1 MAKQLLKGNEAIA
14 EAAVRAGMQAYFG
27 YPITPQTEVLEY
39 LSKRM
44 PELGRVFVQA
54 ESEIS
59 AINMLYG
66 AACTGARVM
75 TSSSGPG
82 ISLMQEGLSYIAASE
97 VPVVLVD
104 IMRGGPGLGNIAPSQ
119 GDYFQV
125 VKGGGHGDYQPIVL
139 APASVQEAIDLVG
152 LAFDLAEKYRTIVFV
167 IADGMI
173 GQMMEPAELPP
184 MQEACSEPGRSVR
197 ESPPEWALTGARNR
211 EHRIITSLYLREADL
226 EALNERLQEKLSRIE
241 AEEIRCE
248 EWLTDDANILIVA
261 FGTVARIC
269 RTAIREARNRGI
281 RVGLLRPI
289 TLWPYPEARLRQLA
303 EHIEAILVVEM
314 NAGQML
320 QDVQRIVAQRTPI
333 RFLGKLGGIIPMP
346 DEILSALEAIH
357 VEHPGDPRAREP
369 YPALRLN

>member
-14 EAAVRAGMQAYFG
+14 EAAVRAGLQAYFG
-27 YPITPQTEVLEY
+27 YPITPQTELLEY

-44 PELGRVFVQA
+44 PELGRAFVQA
-54 ESEIS
+54 ESELG
-59 AINMLYG
+59 AVNMVYG
-66 AACTGARVM
+66 AACTGVRVM
-75 TSSSGPG
+75 SSSSSPG
-82 ISLMQEGLSYIAASE
+82 VSLMQEGLSYIAGSE
-97 VPVVLVD
+97 IPAVLVD

-139 APASVQEAIDLVG
+139 APASIQEAIDLMG

-184 MQEACSEPGRSVR
+184 MRRVR
-197 ESPPEWALTGARNR
+197 TEYPEWALTGARGR
-211 EHRIITSLYLREADL
+211 EHNSITSLYLREEDL
-226 EALNERLQEKLSRIE
+226 EALNERLQAKLSRIE
-241 AEEIRCE
+241 AEEVRHD
-248 EWLTDDANILIVA
+248 EWLTDDADILIVA

-269 RTAIREARNRGI
+269 RTAVRQARDQGI
-281 RVGLLRPI
+281 HVGLLRPI
-289 TLWPYPEARLRQLA
+289 TLWPYPEARLRALA
-303 EHIEAILVVEM
+303 GQVEAILVVEM

-320 QDVQRIVAQRTPI
+320 QDVQRIVAEHTPI
-333 RFLGKLGGIIPMP
+333 RFLGRMGGVIPMP

-357 VEHPGDPRAREP
+357 AEHPGGRRSVPLR
-369 YPALRLN
+369 PALELS